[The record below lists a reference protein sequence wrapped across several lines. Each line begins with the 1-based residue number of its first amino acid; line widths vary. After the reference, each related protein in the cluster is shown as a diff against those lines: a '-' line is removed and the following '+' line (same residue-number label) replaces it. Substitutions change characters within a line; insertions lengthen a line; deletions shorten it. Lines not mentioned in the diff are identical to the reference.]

1 LLEESNQARL
11 PELAPIRYG
20 RMLETPFA
28 FFRGAPIV
36 MANDLAR
43 TPVTGLRVQACGDA
57 HLLNFGAFASPE
69 RTLVFDL
76 NDFDET
82 LPGPWEWDVKRL
94 AASVVVAGRVSGKD
108 DPSSREAAS
117 AAVRTYRQTM
127 AELAGK
133 GVLDTWYAR
142 VDAATLIESAK
153 GRTRRL
159 AKQTLNRARRHTSVQ
174 ALPKLT
180 EVVGQERRIVDDPPL
195 VTHVAEEGLR
205 DRLVA
210 IFLRYRASLSEDR
223 QGLLERFRFVDFA
236 RKVVGVGSVGTGCYI
251 VLLEGEGSD
260 DPLFVQIKE
269 AQASVLEAHVGRST
283 YRNHG
288 KRVVVGQRSMQAASD
303 IFLGWTSDGDRDYY
317 VRQLRDMKGS
327 VVLEV
332 LDQADLLQYA
342 GLCGGTLAQA
352 HARTGDAAAIAGY
365 LGGSDR
371 FDGAVVAFAEA
382 YAAQTERDHAA
393 LAAAVAAG
401 RIAAEPVTN

>member
-1 LLEESNQARL
+1 
-11 PELAPIRYG
+11 
-20 RMLETPFA
+20 
-28 FFRGAPIV
+28 
-36 MANDLAR
+36 
-43 TPVTGLRVQACGDA
+43 
-57 HLLNFGAFASPE
+57 
-69 RTLVFDL
+69 
-76 NDFDET
+76 
-82 LPGPWEWDVKRL
+82 
-94 AASVVVAGRVSGKD
+94 
-108 DPSSREAAS
+108 
-117 AAVRTYRQTM
+117 
-127 AELAGK
+127 
-133 GVLDTWYAR
+133 
-142 VDAATLIESAK
+142 
-153 GRTRRL
+153 
-159 AKQTLNRARRHTSVQ
+159 
-174 ALPKLT
+174 
-180 EVVGQERRIVDDPPL
+180 

-365 LGGSDR
+365 LGGTDR

-401 RIAAEPVTN
+401 RIAAEPVTS

>member
-1 LLEESNQARL
+1 
-11 PELAPIRYG
+11 
-20 RMLETPFA
+20 
-28 FFRGAPIV
+28 

-174 ALPKLT
+174 ELPKLT

-195 VTHVAEEGLR
+195 VTHVPEEGLR

-210 IFLRYRASLSEDR
+210 IFLRYRASLPEDR